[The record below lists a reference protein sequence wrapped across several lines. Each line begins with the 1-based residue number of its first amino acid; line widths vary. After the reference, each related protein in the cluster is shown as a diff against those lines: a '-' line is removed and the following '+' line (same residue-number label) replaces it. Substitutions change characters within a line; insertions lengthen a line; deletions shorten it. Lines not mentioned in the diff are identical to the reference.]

1 MATLTG
7 TQIKNTY
14 DSLLKLEDNDGVSG
28 VKKQVQD
35 GLGNATPL
43 SVSTSEVTS
52 SVAIEATGF
61 KTPTG
66 LSTEFLK
73 ADGSVSSAGGDLH
86 YTHNQTSSS
95 TTWTIT
101 HNLGKF
107 PSVTVVDSARS
118 VVVGEVNMTN
128 INEIQITFTAAF
140 SGKAYL
146 N

>member
-7 TQIKNTY
+7 TQIKHTY
-14 DSLLKLEDNDGVSG
+14 DSLLKIEDNDGVSSAS
-28 VKKQVQD
+28 KLITD

-43 SVSTSEVTS
+43 SISTSQVSS
-52 SVAIEATGF
+52 SVQIEATGF

-66 LSTEFLK
+66 TSSEFLM
-73 ADGSVSSAGGDLH
+73 ANGSVSTVDGDKH
-86 YTHNQTSSS
+86 YAHNQTSSS
-95 TTWTIT
+95 TTWSIT

-107 PSVTVVDSARS
+107 PSVTVVDSANS
-118 VVVGEVNMTN
+118 VVVGEVQMID
-128 INEIQITFTAAF
+128 INQITVTFSAAF